1 MKKVVL
7 FILPFAFNFFAS
19 AQTTPTWS
27 DDIACLLFTH
37 CTGCHNDNGIAP
49 FSLMSYNDAASAASG
64 ILFAVNNG
72 NMPPWPPDRDYNR
85 LAHERYLTP
94 EEITLIND
102 WVNAGAP
109 EGDPV
114 NAPSAPVYSGN
125 AVITNPDL
133 VVQIPDYT
141 VGSSGDVYRC
151 FVIPT
156 SESTDKFITGFEVIP
171 GNRSIVHHVLVFRDE
186 TGTPATLDAN
196 DPGPG
201 YTSFGGI
208 GSTAAKLI
216 GGWVPGQGV
225 FETPDGM
232 GIKLPAGTNLVLQIH
247 YPAGVAGEED
257 STKIHIKFSPSS
269 TLREISLAPP
279 LNHQTSIVD
288 GPLYIPA
295 NQVRTFHEEY
305 TIPVNL
311 TVLSVGPHMH
321 LIGKSIK
328 AYGVT
333 PTNDTL
339 KFIDIPNWDFH
350 WQGSYMFRNPV
361 KIPAGTV
368 LYGEATYDNTIGN
381 PNNPNNPPQA
391 VSVGEATTDEMMLVY
406 FSYLFYQ
413 NGDENI
419 VIDDSQEI
427 ERYNNCNYNSLT
439 SLEETEDHYYFS
451 VYPNPAS
458 NSITVTSKNIFEN
471 NTNIIIND
479 ALGRQVEI
487 LRIPASTG
495 ANSANINIGNLSSGI
510 YSLVLQSENSSVTK
524 KFVVQ
529 K

>member
-1 MKKVVL
+1 MKKI
-7 FILPFAFNFFAS
+7 ILCFLPLTFCFS
-19 AQTTPTWS
+19 VKAQNAPTWS
-27 DDIACLLFTH
+27 EDIACLVYTH
-37 CTGCHNDNGIAP
+37 CTGCHNTNGIAP
-49 FSLMSYNDAASAASG
+49 FSLMTYSDASSAASG
-64 ILFAVNNG
+64 ILYAVNN
-72 NMPPWPPDRDYNR
+72 NRMPPWPPDRDYNA

-102 WVNAGAP
+102 WVNAGVP
-109 EGDPV
+109 EGNPS
-114 NAPSAPVYSGN
+114 NAPTSPVYSSE
-125 AVITNPDL
+125 AVITDPDL
-133 VVQIPDYT
+133 VVQIPTYA
-141 VGSSGDVYRC
+141 VGSSQDIYRC

-156 SESTDKFITGFEVIP
+156 SESTDKFITEFEVIP

-186 TGTPATLDAN
+186 TNTPAQLDAQ

-208 GSTAAKLI
+208 GSNSAKLI

-225 FETPDGM
+225 FESPQGM
-232 GIKLPAGTNLVLQIH
+232 GVKLPAGTNIVLQIH
-247 YPAGVAGEED
+247 YPAGTAGEED

-269 TLREISLAPP
+269 NLREINIQPP
-279 LNHQTSIVD
+279 LNHLLSMTD

-295 NQVRTFHEEY
+295 NTVRTFHEEY

-328 AYGVT
+328 SFGVT
-333 PTNDTL
+333 PTGDTL

-368 LYGEATYDNTIGN
+368 LYGEATYDNTTGN
-381 PNNPNNPPQA
+381 PNNPNNPPQD

-406 FSYLFYQ
+406 FSYLLYQ

-419 VIDDSQEI
+419 VIDDKTSI
-427 ERYNNCNYNSLT
+427 PHYNDCIYQTVT
-439 SLEETEDHYYFS
+439 SVEEFSEEDYLQ

-458 NSITVTSKNIFEN
+458 NMLNVACKEIFRDKTMLVIT
-471 NTNIIIND
+471 D
-479 ALGRQVEI
+479 AMGREI
-487 LRIPASTG
+487 ETMVIPPSVNAYT
-495 ANSANINIGNLSSGI
+495 AAINISYLASGI
-510 YSLVLQSENSSVTK
+510 YSLQLKSDNSSVTR

-529 K
+529 R

>member
-1 MKKVVL
+1 MKRFFL
-7 FILPFAFNFFAS
+7 FIFPIAFGFTVN

-27 DDIACLLFTH
+27 DDIACVVYTH
-37 CTGCHNDNGIAP
+37 CTSCHNSNGIAP
-49 FSLMSYNDAASAASG
+49 FSLMTYTDAASAASS
-64 ILFAVNNG
+64 FPYAVNNG
-72 NMPPWPPDRDYNR
+72 IMPPWPPDRSYIN

-109 EGDPV
+109 EGNQV
-114 NAPSAPVYSGN
+114 NAPAPPVYSSN

-133 VVQIPDYT
+133 VVQIPTYA
-141 VGSSGDVYRC
+141 VGSSQDVYRC

-156 SESTDKFITGFEVIP
+156 SEGVDKFITGFEVLP

-186 TGTPATLDAN
+186 TNTPATLDAN

-208 GSTAAKLI
+208 GSQGAKLI

-232 GIKLPAGTNLVLQIH
+232 GIKLPASTNLVLQIH
-247 YPAGVAGEED
+247 YPAGTAGLED
-257 STKIHIKFSPSS
+257 STKIHIKFSPST

-279 LNHQTSIVD
+279 LNHQTSLID

-295 NQVRTFHEEY
+295 NEVRTFHEEY

-339 KFIDIPNWDFH
+339 KFIDIPNWNFH

-381 PNNPNNPPQA
+381 PNNPSNPPQA
-391 VSVGEATTDEMMLVY
+391 VSLGEATTDEMMLVY

-419 VIDDSQEI
+419 VIDNSTSIDH
-427 ERYNNCNYNSLT
+427 YNNCSYNSVT
-439 SLEETEDHYYFS
+439 GIEEKIPDNYLS

-458 NSITVTSKNIFEN
+458 NSLNINCTELFAKN
-471 NTNIIIND
+471 TLIIITD
-479 ALGRQVEI
+479 VTGKEVES
-487 LRIPASTG
+487 LRVPTSVN
-495 ANSANINIGNLSSGI
+495 ANSANINISNLPSGI
-510 YSLVLQSENSSVTK
+510 YSVQMKSDKLSVAR
-524 KFVVQ
+524 KFIVQ
-529 K
+529 R